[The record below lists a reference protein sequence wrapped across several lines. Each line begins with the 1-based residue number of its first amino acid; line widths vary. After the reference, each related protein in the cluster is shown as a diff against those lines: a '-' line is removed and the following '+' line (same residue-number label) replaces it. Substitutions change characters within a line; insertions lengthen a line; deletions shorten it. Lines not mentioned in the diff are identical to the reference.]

1 MKPIAPPSTLNVWI
15 LTSLTSTGSIMYH
28 APASYTYTTGIHPG
42 YYTTLED
49 AQQEQLLL
57 ALQGKVAHIFQ
68 LDFPQPT

>member
-1 MKPIAPPSTLNVWI
+1 MKPVEPPSTLNVWI

-28 APASYTYTTGIHPG
+28 APASYSSGVHPG

-68 LDFPQPT
+68 LDFPRPT

>member
-1 MKPIAPPSTLNVWI
+1 MKPIESPESLSVWI

-28 APASYTYTTGIHPG
+28 APASYTTGVHPG
-42 YYTTLED
+42 YYITLED

-68 LDFPQPT
+68 LDFPRPT